1 MALDTIKLDP
11 INDIRRVV
19 LSRCRN
25 GHFRFT
31 HCYLSNNEERLEL
44 IPRNSIYSLKHCLI
58 DCVDVADVCQTF
70 YNVNTLSDVFAIVA
84 GNTIFKCLKEI
95 NLYTKM

>member
-1 MALDTIKLDP
+1 MALDTIKPDS

-19 LSRCRN
+19 LPRCRN

-44 IPRNSIYSLKHCLI
+44 IPCNSIYSLKHCLI

-70 YNVNTLSDVFAIVA
+70 YNVNILSDLFAIVA
-84 GNTIFKCLKEI
+84 GNTIVKCLKEI
-95 NLYTKM
+95 NLYTKI